1 MNNIS
6 IENNKTINPI
16 DIPNVIQ
23 SNHHKNYIY
32 YLTATKAIQLIKN
45 TPPSTII
52 AIMYPVFEESY
63 LYSAAKNA

>member
-1 MNNIS
+1 MNNKS
-6 IENNKTINPI
+6 NVNNKTINPI

-45 TPPSTII
+45 IPPRTII
-52 AIMYPVFEESY
+52 AIM
-63 LYSAAKNA
+63 